1 LNFWAELV
9 YNFTSRNSVLSGAEA
24 LMRPLHSPPAMLL
37 RPDASSAWLMPW
49 AHTASPRAWRAAPI
63 LLPFFRCNSAWPKA
77 RCCEPCWAAE
87 LPARWCHPLLVKA
100 RGARGDGL
108 SIVANPRVEQRA
120 AELESD
126 CDNLRKGAGRRAARR
141 TRTRERQRR
150 TYKRNA
156 RPPAY
161 GSSTCKP
168 VWPPPRLSA
177 PRFPLSAI
185 KPTPKPM
192 PDVRS
197 QRIARDLRQ
206 EAQAARFRYSA
217 K

>member
-1 LNFWAELV
+1 MCLNFWAELV
-9 YNFTSRNSVLSGAEA
+9 YKFTSRNSVLSGAEA

-37 RPDASSAWLMPW
+37 RPDASSAWRMPR
-49 AHTASPRAWRAAPI
+49 AHTASPRASRASSI

-87 LPARWCHPLLVKA
+87 LSSTAGQGPRNTRRRAFDRGEPL
-100 RGARGDGL
+100 R
-108 SIVANPRVEQRA
+108 RA

-150 TYKRNA
+150 TYQQNA

-168 VWPPPRLSA
+168 AWLPPRLSA
-177 PRFPLSAI
+177 PRCPLSAI

-192 PDVRS
+192 FDVRS

>member
-37 RPDASSAWLMPW
+37 RPDASSAWLMPG

-168 VWPPPRLSA
+168 ERASLSA
-177 PRFPLSAI
+177 VSDKAH
-185 KPTPKPM
+185 
-192 PDVRS
+192 S
-197 QRIARDLRQ
+197 EAHARCSVPAHRPGSPAGGAGCQIQILG
-206 EAQAARFRYSA
+206 
-217 K
+217 KIM